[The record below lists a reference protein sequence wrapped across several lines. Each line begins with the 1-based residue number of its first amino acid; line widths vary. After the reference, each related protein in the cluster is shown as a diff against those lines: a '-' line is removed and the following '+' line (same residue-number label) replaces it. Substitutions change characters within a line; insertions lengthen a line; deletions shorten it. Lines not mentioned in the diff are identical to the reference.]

1 MPGLC
6 HWAAGDQRGA
16 TPNRPAHPFSLLP
29 SQDADGPPP
38 LPKAPALEARQVIYC
53 ASSRGWLKKE
63 QGTSCQYLCDLKHG

>member
-6 HWAAGDQRGA
+6 HWAAADQRGA

-38 LPKAPALEARQVIYC
+38 LPKAPPLLA
-53 ASSRGWLKKE
+53 
-63 QGTSCQYLCDLKHG
+63 